1 MRRRLAA
8 VARRDPGCRQ
18 PAPRYAAAM
27 TEPRLSPA
35 DQELLAQLSDDERDL
50 VLWAIATYPRLSVA
64 EAIEHSRAGGM

>member
-1 MRRRLAA
+1 
-8 VARRDPGCRQ
+8 
-18 PAPRYAAAM
+18 M